1 MTSGK
6 EKGISGTDRL
16 GVTDMDAR
24 EVCVCSHC
32 DKRIRFEIAHAGKKA
47 KCPNCGKPVTLS
59 GTTTSFSHES
69 PRPDRFSSVAGWVT
83 SIVLHSL
90 LLLSFTGITWYAGLG
105 AGAGEREVG
114 IVVESN
120 ASIHSGGSV
129 GLSPLEPSS
138 PDLTA
143 PPLATSEKKQP
154 IENLGGSVA
163 SSGTDVEI
171 NVGSLDGGA
180 AGPVEGDWGSLSAG
194 EGGAGGKGA
203 SFFGL
208 EARGGKFVYVVDRS
222 SSMRHNKLQDTKA
235 ELIRSVHS
243 LTRTMEFFIIF
254 YDSSYE
260 PMPAGG
266 LVKATGPNK
275 SRYLGWVEAMGCRG
289 GTQPEQAMLMALSLK
304 PDSIWLL
311 SDGQFSPR
319 ACDVIRAAN
328 PNARIQIHTIAF
340 HSQRG
345 QQVLQRIAEENGG
358 HYRFVPPPRGVMQ
371 RGFPPRGRRP

>member
-1 MTSGK
+1 MTPSK
-6 EKGISGTDRL
+6 ENGISGTYGL
-16 GVTDMDAR
+16 GVTDADAG
-24 EVCVCSHC
+24 EVCVCPHC
-32 DKRIRFEIAHAGKKA
+32 DRKIGFKPSDAGKKA
-47 KCPNCGKPVTLS
+47 KCPGCGKLVTLS
-59 GTTTSFSHES
+59 GTTTPFSHES
-69 PRPDRFSSVAGWVT
+69 PRPDRFSSVAGWAT

-90 LLLSFTGITWYAGLG
+90 LLLSFTGITWYSGLG

-114 IVVESN
+114 IVVESD
-120 ASIHSGGSV
+120 ASIHTGGSV

-143 PPLATSEKKQP
+143 PPLATSKEKQP
-154 IENLGGSVA
+154 IESLGGNAA
-163 SSGTDVEI
+163 SSETDVEI
-171 NVGSLDGGA
+171 NVGSLDGGTA
-180 AGPVEGDWGSLSAG
+180 DPVKGDWGSLSAG

-222 SSMRHNKLQDTKA
+222 SSMRGNKLQDTKA

-254 YDSSYE
+254 YDSSFE

-311 SDGQFSPR
+311 SDGQFSPQ

-340 HSQRG
+340 HSARG

-358 HYRFVPPPRGVMQ
+358 HYRFVPPPRSAMPG
-371 RGFPPRGRRP
+371 GFPSRGIRP